1 MIDNNFKRYN
11 GGWYYEWIL
20 NIIEMHSID
29 QEETNPQQVHGP
41 TRDMNHLVLKLDEND
56 DNNVKNGTM
65 TRNVKV
71 TVDSSKV

>member
-1 MIDNNFKRYN
+1 M
-11 GGWYYEWIL
+11 
-20 NIIEMHSID
+20 
-29 QEETNPQQVHGP
+29 HGP